1 MKRRFHVKYRLDG
14 VLVEVQDVKA
24 DTLEQATEQ
33 GRRLCLMNLTREYKG
48 MTLDLLNG
56 YPAVVGVETADAWDD

>member
-1 MKRRFHVKYRLDG
+1 MKQKFNVKYRLDG
-14 VLVEVQDVKA
+14 VLIEVQGLKA

-33 GRRLCLMNLTREYKG
+33 GRRLCLLNLTREYKG
-48 MTLDLLNG
+48 MTLDYLNG